1 MSIILQRHHEIVI
14 KTVSAYR
21 SSLQEIEADL
31 RVRAM
36 SNDASLQELALLR
49 RLKDEIATILRSYEN
64 LEEAFK
70 ALVQNNTIRS
80 G

>member
-1 MSIILQRHHEIVI
+1 MSIILQRHHAIVI

-49 RLKDEIATILRSYEN
+49 RLKDEMANILRSYEN

>member
-1 MSIILQRHHEIVI
+1 MSLILQRHHQIVI
-14 KTVSAYR
+14 ENVSVYR

-36 SNDASLQELALLR
+36 SNDASFRELALLR
-49 RLKDEIATILRSYEN
+49 RLKEERASILRRYEN

-70 ALVQNNTIRS
+70 ALVQNSAIAAE
-80 G
+80 